1 MSESQSHRKDVEKVR
16 NFSTTRGIRT
26 PIYCVYTNT
35 VVRKRKTEN
44 AKWFKI
50 ETVVGWMD
58 FGKMDGSGFGWE
70 ISRMCGETEKNL
82 SHNNILMI
90 NIIFHWMAHFF
101 IEIWEITVFWN
112 RYLKNSIVIHAELLA
127 TKVSNFGERIDR
139 SNLNLRRYIRGQI
152 LL

>member
-1 MSESQSHRKDVEKVR
+1 
-16 NFSTTRGIRT
+16 
-26 PIYCVYTNT
+26 
-35 VVRKRKTEN
+35 
-44 AKWFKI
+44 
-50 ETVVGWMD
+50 
-58 FGKMDGSGFGWE
+58 
-70 ISRMCGETEKNL
+70 MCGETEKNL